1 MGAVG
6 EWGAASEAVLPYVPQ
21 LLRGWAHGQDDD
33 RHVRVTG
40 TLAFVDIAGF
50 TRLTERL
57 ARKGN
62 VGAEEMS
69 DLLSATFADL
79 LSESY
84 EDGADLVKWG
94 GDAMLLLFRGAGHAP
109 RAARAAHRMRARLR
123 VVGRLATSSG
133 RVTLRMSAGVHS
145 GDFDFFLVGDPAIH
159 RELLI
164 GGPAATATA
173 ETEAATSADQV
184 GLSGATA
191 ALLDAHVLG
200 GPLGDGR
207 LLRTAPSRLS
217 PPAARQLSGGP
228 DPVQLLPVPI
238 RRLLLSGAV
247 EAEHRLITV
256 AFVQYSGTDQ
266 LLLSSGA
273 LVLAEALD
281 EVVRNVQVACAD
293 HDVTFFETDINRDGG
308 KIMLTAGAPRS
319 ADHDEQRMLLVA
331 RAVLDRAGQLPLR
344 IGINRGHVFSGDFG
358 APFRRTYSVK
368 GDAINLAA
376 RVMAKAGPGQAL
388 ATMEVVNRSRTVFR
402 TTELPPF
409 TVKGKSDAVLAADVG
424 ERLGV
429 RDERRRSAPLLGRT
443 AELAALEQAVVDARA
458 GRGRLVEIVGAP
470 GMGRSRLVAEVLAAR
485 DDVHVVMSPCEEYE
499 ASTPY
504 FPFRRV
510 VRDLLG
516 VRSDAGPVEAAEV
529 LTRRVSETAPDLLP
543 WLPLLGIPMDLQLP
557 PTRETLEL
565 DDQFRKARLEDVVLE
580 LLGSVLAKP
589 TAVVI
594 EDTQLMDAASV
605 DLLQRLGDGLEGSPL
620 LVVMTRRD
628 QPSAFA
634 HNAATPL
641 TTITLEPLS
650 PVAATELVRAMSGDR
665 PLTPQ
670 AASEL
675 VERGG
680 GNPMFLE
687 ALSLE
692 AGRAGAAGRLPESVE
707 GLVTSQMDRL
717 APTDR
722 TVVRYAAVFGTV
734 IDERALD
741 LLLQTRDAEV
751 PRGAMGRL
759 VNFLE
764 RDEDG
769 RLRFRN
775 VLIREV
781 AYQALPFSRRRA
793 LHDHVGQALEMAS
806 ATPERHCELL
816 SSHFFHAG
824 RHEQAWRYSL
834 LAGERALAK
843 HAHGEAIQFF
853 SRAAQSAPYVTGVG
867 NHEVARV
874 YERLADSR
882 WLVGMTQ
889 EAADA
894 YAAAR
899 RNLRGDPVRLAG
911 IIEKEARIDH
921 RRRKHSVALRRISI
935 GLNGLRDVP
944 GPRAGVARSLL
955 SRRYAHSRFNQGRI
969 DEALHWADL
978 AAQEAEQAVD
988 KDALA
993 QAYEMLNFVYAS
1005 SGRDEPLPY
1014 GRIALQAYVELDN
1027 LSRQAHC
1034 LNNLAMQEYNDAQ
1047 WEQSLILLRR
1057 ASEIF
1062 HRTGDTAAEANA
1074 LYNQV
1079 ELLVRQ
1085 RRPADA
1091 GRLLP
1096 DVLRIARAV
1105 EDDELVA
1112 LAVREQARTA
1122 ALAGDVAEAMA
1133 LLEQARAMFADLGE
1147 PAQVR
1152 TTDITRAEVLVGAGL
1167 AGEAGEVLDSV
1178 TDTADPPG
1186 ATVDRLLGRHHL
1198 ADGRLAEARV
1208 VLEAGLDTAERT
1220 GDRYEK
1226 GLLMLAL
1233 AELARR
1239 EGAPDAALVDAA
1251 REVLDPM
1258 GVREP
1263 RDARTSS

>member
-6 EWGAASEAVLPYVPQ
+6 ERGDASGGVLPYVPQ

-33 RHVRVTG
+33 RHMRVTG

-94 GDAMLLLFRGAGHAP
+94 GDAMLLLFRGPGHAP

-164 GGPAATATA
+164 SGPAATATA
-173 ETEAATSADQV
+173 ETEAATAADQV

-191 ALLDAHVLG
+191 ALLDASVLG
-200 GPLGDGR
+200 QPLGDGR
-207 LLRTAPSRLS
+207 LLRSAPSRIS
-217 PPAARQLSGGP
+217 PPPTGRLSGGP
-228 DPVQLLPVPI
+228 DPVEVLPPPI
-238 RRLLLSGAV
+238 RSLLLSGAV

-266 LLLSSGA
+266 LLQSSGA
-273 LVLAEALD
+273 PVLAEALD

-331 RAVLDRAGQLPLR
+331 RAVLDRAGRLPLR

-358 APFRRTYSVK
+358 APFRRTFSVK

-376 RVMAKAGPGQAL
+376 RVMARAGPGQAL
-388 ATMEVVNRSRTVFR
+388 ATLEVLNRSQTVFR

-409 TVKGKSDAVLAADVG
+409 TVKGKSDPALAADVG

-429 RDERRRSAPLLGRT
+429 RDEKRPSAPLVGR
-443 AELAALEQAVVDARA
+443 AVELAALEKAVVDAQA
-458 GRGRLVEIVGAP
+458 GRGHLVEVVGAP

-485 DDVHVVMSPCEEYE
+485 DDVHVVRSPCEEYE
-499 ASTPY
+499 AATPY

-510 VRDLLG
+510 LQDLLG
-516 VRSDAGPVEAAEV
+516 VRSGAGPVEVAEV
-529 LTRRVSETAPDLLP
+529 LARRASETAPHLLP
-543 WLPLLGIPMDLQLP
+543 WLPLLGIPMDVPLP
-557 PTRETLEL
+557 PTRETAEL
-565 DDQFRKARLEDVVLE
+565 DDQFRKARLEDVVIE
-580 LLGSVLAKP
+580 LLRSVLTEP
-589 TAVVI
+589 TAMVI
-594 EDTQLMDAASV
+594 EDSQLMDVASA
-605 DLLQRLGDGLEGSPL
+605 DLLQRLGDRLQDRPV
-620 LVVMTRRD
+620 LVVVTRRD
-628 QPSAFA
+628 QPSAFVPGS
-634 HNAATPL
+634 ATPL

-650 PVAATELVRAMSGDR
+650 RVAATELVRAMSGDR

-670 AASEL
+670 AASE
-675 VERGG
+675 VVDRGG

-692 AGRAGAAGRLPESVE
+692 AGRAEAVGRLPESVE

-717 APTDR
+717 APADR
-722 TVVRYAAVFGTV
+722 TVVRYAAVFGTA

-741 LLLQTRDAEV
+741 LLLETHDAVV
-751 PRGAMGRL
+751 PPGAMSRL

-764 RDEDG
+764 RDSQG
-769 RLRFRN
+769 GLRFRN
-775 VLIREV
+775 ALIREV
-781 AYQALPFSRRRA
+781 AYEALPFSRRKA
-793 LHDHVGQALEMAS
+793 LHDHVGQALELAS
-806 ATPERHCELL
+806 TLPEGHCELL
-816 SSHFFHAG
+816 SLHFFHAG
-824 RHEQAWRYSL
+824 RHERAWRYSV

-853 SRAAQSAPYVTGVG
+853 ARAAQSAPHVTTVAD
-867 NHEVARV
+867 HELAQV

-882 WLVGMTQ
+882 WLVGMSK
-889 EAADA
+889 EAAEA

-899 RNLRGDPVRLAG
+899 RNLRGDPVRLAA
-911 IIEKEARIDH
+911 IIEKEARIDQ

-935 GLNGLRDVP
+935 GLNRLKDVP
-944 GPRAGVARSLL
+944 GPRAGVARCLL
-955 SRRYAHSRFNQGRI
+955 ARRYANSRFNQGRI
-969 DEALHWADL
+969 EEALHWAQV
-978 AAQEAEQAVD
+978 AAREAEEALD

-993 QAYEMLNFVYAS
+993 QAYEALNFVYAS

-1034 LNNLAMQEYNDAQ
+1034 LNNLAMQEYNDAR

-1091 GRLLP
+1091 EGLLP

-1105 EDDELVA
+1105 EDDELAA
-1112 LAVREQARTA
+1112 LAVREQARAA
-1122 ALAGDVAEAMA
+1122 ALAGRAAEAVSLIA
-1133 LLEQARAMFADLGE
+1133 RARAMFTDLGE
-1147 PAQVR
+1147 SGEVR
-1152 TTDITRAEVLVGAGL
+1152 VTDIARAEVLLGAGQ
-1167 AGEAGEVLDSV
+1167 AKEAGEVLDSV
-1178 TDTADPPG
+1178 TDTADPPD
-1186 ATVDRLLGRHHL
+1186 ATVDRLVGRQHL

-1208 VLEAGLDTAERT
+1208 VLEAGYEAAERT
-1220 GDRYEK
+1220 ANRYEQ
-1226 GLLMLAL
+1226 GLLLLAL

-1239 EGAPDAALVDAA
+1239 EGTPDAALVDTA

-1258 GVREP
+1258 GVRESATP
-1263 RDARTSS
+1263 